1 MFQWLF
7 SLFSKTNSNDVFC
20 TYKPEERLIYS
31 YWNGKELIKADPMT
45 LYKKVMSH
53 GAEISIDWKVSS
65 SVSKDA
71 ISSHSN
77 LIKRLREIFEIPPF
91 QSDGLTESE
100 LIDLLDHFLSFV
112 NIVKKNSSISATLPN
127 SMELSLTSSET
138 ESPTTN
144 SSDCGSTEKED
155 STEKQQ

>member
-1 MFQWLF
+1 
-7 SLFSKTNSNDVFC
+7 
-20 TYKPEERLIYS
+20 
-31 YWNGKELIKADPMT
+31 
-45 LYKKVMSH
+45 MSH